1 MNMNALYQ
9 QCKYEA
15 KESQPVA
22 EVVADNLDQYYNY
35 SPVRPRLEA
44 RTRELVDQKLRE
56 RSL

>member
-44 RTRELVDQKLRE
+44 RIRELMDQKLRE